1 MDELEVTATTTPE
14 PVRKTSADTPTEALI
29 YVGPNMHTRGI
40 LTYQVYD
47 QIPKEIED
55 FANDKAQEIRQ
66 LFVPIS
72 KFQETRQALDNANS
86 LERVYFNV
94 VLEQYE
100 KEVRE
105 RNV

>member
-1 MDELEVTATTTPE
+1 MDELEATATTMPE
-14 PVRKTSADTPTEALI
+14 PVRKPSADTPTEALI

-40 LTYQVYD
+40 LTYQVSEHR
-47 QIPKEIED
+47 PTEVED
-55 FANDKAQEIRQ
+55 FANTNAGDIRQ
-66 LFVPIS
+66 LVVPIS
-72 KFQETRQALDNANS
+72 KVQDTRQALENPNS

>member
-1 MDELEVTATTTPE
+1 MDELEVTATAAPE
-14 PVRKTSADTPTEALI
+14 PARKPTADTPTEALI

-40 LTYQVYD
+40 LTFQVYE

-55 FANDKAQEIRQ
+55 FANTKAGEIRQ

-72 KFQETRQALDNANS
+72 KFQETRQALENSNS

>member
-1 MDELEVTATTTPE
+1 MDELEVTAVATTE
-14 PVRKTSADTPTEALI
+14 PVRKPADIPTEALI

-40 LTYQVYD
+40 LTYQVYE
-47 QIPKEIED
+47 QIPKEVED
-55 FANDKAQEIRQ
+55 FANTKATEIRQ

-72 KFQETRQALDNANS
+72 KFQDTRQALENPNS
-86 LERVYFNV
+86 LERVYFNIV
-94 VLEQYE
+94 SEQYE